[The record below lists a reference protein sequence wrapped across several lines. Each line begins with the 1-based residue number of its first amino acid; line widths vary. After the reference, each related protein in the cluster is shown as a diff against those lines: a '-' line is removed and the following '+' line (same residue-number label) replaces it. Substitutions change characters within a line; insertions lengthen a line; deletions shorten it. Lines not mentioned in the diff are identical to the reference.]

1 MAIVPIVAIVPIFA
15 IPTAVAHRFAFPVD
29 IAVGE
34 DVPGTFAAVGA
45 PAFAAIP

>member
-1 MAIVPIVAIVPIFA
+1 MAIVAIVA
-15 IPTAVAHRFAFPVD
+15 IAMAVAHRFAFSVD
-29 IAVGE
+29 IAVGK